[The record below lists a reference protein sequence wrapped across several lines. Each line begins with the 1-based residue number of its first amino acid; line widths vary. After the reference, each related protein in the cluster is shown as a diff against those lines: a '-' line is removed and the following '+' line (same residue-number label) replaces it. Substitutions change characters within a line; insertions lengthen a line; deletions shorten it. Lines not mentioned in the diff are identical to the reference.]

1 MKTNTC
7 KLLYLLI
14 FTSSACF
21 AQTNTFPSSGNVG
34 IGTLSPL
41 AKLEV
46 AGSIHSYNAGLGQLD
61 NITST
66 KNYVNFSANNHGSVL
81 ISANLFISNND
92 DFKIANS
99 HPTISGTAILMPG
112 NSRPNQGAIAF
123 YTAPVAA
130 VTANSPYSGSLS
142 MLIQPNGNVG
152 IGTSDTKGY
161 KLAVA
166 GSLIAESVKVKLQ
179 GAWPDFVFEKTYKL
193 PSLSDTEKHIKE
205 NGHLPGIPSAEDV
218 RANGIELGDMNKKLL
233 QKVEELTLYLIEMK
247 KETEAYRKE
256 TQALRNNVA
265 MQGAEIERLVKIKNS
280 IKSNL

>member
-14 FTSSACF
+14 FTSPASF

-46 AGSIHSYNAGLGQLD
+46 AGSIHSYNVGLGQFD

-66 KNYVNFSANNHGSVL
+66 KNYVNFSTNNHGSVL

-99 HPTISGTAILMPG
+99 HPSHSGTAILMPG
-112 NSRPNQGAIAF
+112 NSQPNQGSIAF

-142 MLIQPNGNVG
+142 MLIQSNGNVG

-193 PSLSDTEKHIKE
+193 PSL
-205 NGHLPGIPSAEDV
+205 
-218 RANGIELGDMNKKLL
+218 
-233 QKVEELTLYLIEMK
+233 
-247 KETEAYRKE
+247 
-256 TQALRNNVA
+256 
-265 MQGAEIERLVKIKNS
+265 
-280 IKSNL
+280 